1 MVDFNLIP
9 TKKTIDVVSFVRCRE
24 KKNWG
29 FNLFCLSL
37 GFFEDW
43 RGIRAE
49 ELTDNEEGME
59 SIPEN
64 EGRRESHKWLQNV
77 LCFHSPVFSHIRI
90 SFSVLK
96 AFPMRNGLRPR

>member
-1 MVDFNLIP
+1 MLSPSLGVE
-9 TKKTIDVVSFVRCRE
+9 K

-77 LCFHSPVFSHIRI
+77 LCFHSLVFSHIRI